1 MLLQL
6 HREQY
11 SAERMTLVVLG
22 GQTLEQL
29 QQWVEDLFSAV
40 PSGRGLQPTYF
51 DAGMPYQVTHHFL
64 DMVRLHPFV
73 HRRLACQNALA
84 IATCVEAQDAQKA

>member
-1 MLLQL
+1 MPDGNILQWESITCCACLL

-22 GQTLEQL
+22 GQSLDEL
-29 QQWVEDLFSAV
+29 AQWAEELFSAV

-51 DAGMPYQVTHHFL
+51 DAGMPYQVGVLQH
-64 DMVRLHPFV
+64 
-73 HRRLACQNALA
+73 Q
-84 IATCVEAQDAQKA
+84 